1 MKIKNR
7 IIVWILI
14 PIVISSI
21 TFLFIYKKP
30 YYLIGNEASSTFK
43 NISIRI
49 ISDQTENGN
58 SEIKLLETKHNSL
71 KYSYTLKEGAT
82 WKYANLLLFPIRNP
96 SINLKSYDY
105 VKVKM
110 KASKGIRIPLIIS
123 AKSKL
128 KDKDE
133 GVTIDEDLFFNLNVS
148 DSLETYNVPFSKMT
162 PPDWWYISRNLKETD
177 LEKPDLSNVTRIAI
191 ASCLNIPLNAT
202 DQVVIEEIS
211 FHFDY
216 ITFITYAGALNFI
229 YYLIFAFFYY
239 NNKRKSPSVL
249 KINYEKVEARSHQAK
264 EEELIFSF
272 IHQNYSN
279 PDLAITDIQD
289 ETGIHERKV
298 STIVK
303 NKSGVS
309 FKTYLNNLR
318 ISEAKILLSRTDLP
332 ISEIAFNVGYGN
344 ASHFNRVFK
353 SNENCSPND
362 FRKKSP

>member
-1 MKIKNR
+1 
-7 IIVWILI
+7 
-14 PIVISSI
+14 
-21 TFLFIYKKP
+21 
-30 YYLIGNEASSTFK
+30 
-43 NISIRI
+43 
-49 ISDQTENGN
+49 
-58 SEIKLLETKHNSL
+58 
-71 KYSYTLKEGAT
+71 
-82 WKYANLLLFPIRNP
+82 
-96 SINLKSYDY
+96 
-105 VKVKM
+105 
-110 KASKGIRIPLIIS
+110 
-123 AKSKL
+123 
-128 KDKDE
+128 
-133 GVTIDEDLFFNLNVS
+133 
-148 DSLETYNVPFSKMT
+148 
-162 PPDWWYISRNLKETD
+162 
-177 LEKPDLSNVTRIAI
+177 
-191 ASCLNIPLNAT
+191 
-202 DQVVIEEIS
+202 
-211 FHFDY
+211 
-216 ITFITYAGALNFI
+216 
-229 YYLIFAFFYY
+229 LIFAFFYY

-279 PDLAITDIQD
+279 PDLVITDIQD

-362 FRKKSP
+362 FRKNHRNDLQNKIDS